1 MTKMWRTIAATLL
14 LSTATISVAQTS
26 PVAGTAPAAT
36 SDVTATLHADASGPV
51 YDRRIFT
58 QFAEHLGNGI
68 YGGLWVGKN
77 SRIPN
82 TRGFRNDVVAALKQL
97 GVPVVRWPGGALPTN
112 ITGGK
117 GSAPN
122 ARSRSTPPGAAS
134 PSRTKWAR
142 MNSWT

>member
-97 GVPVVRWPGGALPTN
+97 GVPVVRWPGGVLCRRISLAGRDRRQTPGQDQHHL
-112 ITGGK
+112 GRRHR
-117 GSAPN
+117 AE
-122 ARSRSTPPGAAS
+122 RSGHA
-134 PSRTKWAR
+134 
-142 MNSWT
+142 